1 MLDMEDL
8 NDQSWRREDDRGSF
22 LVCTKPD
29 LLDHEFINQAF
40 SSDDMFWAKRLPAD
54 QLAKA
59 LSQSVTLAL
68 YEVSPGGP
76 PATTDEP
83 SSPRTESPT
92 IEASRK
98 EHLQQIGLARLVTDH
113 VTFVYLSDV
122 YVLPT
127 KRGLGLFPFLIGC
140 VKDLL
145 KMHPALRRAM
155 LLTGSDS
162 LRDFY
167 ARTLGVWDVVEETQL
182 TIMSRKAVEA
192 DE

>member
-1 MLDMEDL
+1 MEDL
-8 NDQSWRREDDRGSF
+8 NDQSWRREDDRGAF

-40 SSDDMFWAKRLPAD
+40 SSDDMFWAKRIPAD

-83 SSPRTESPT
+83 SSPRRESPT
-92 IEASRK
+92 TEAPRK

-127 KRGLGLFPFLIGC
+127 KRRLGLFPFLIGC

-182 TIMSRKAVEA
+182 TIMSRKAVGA